1 MNYGWMSLTKVL
13 NVVCSMEILLS
24 LGETV
29 LKYFWFILE
38 IVYKIQQINSEKL
51 KKQKVQTNRKLKQ

>member
-1 MNYGWMSLTKVL
+1 MSLTKVL